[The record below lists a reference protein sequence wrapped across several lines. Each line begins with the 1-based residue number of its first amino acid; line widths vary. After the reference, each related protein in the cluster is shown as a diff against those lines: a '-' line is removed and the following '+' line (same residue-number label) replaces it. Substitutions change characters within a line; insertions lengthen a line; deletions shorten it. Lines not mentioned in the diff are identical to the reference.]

1 MNKTQ
6 QTVIVSAVRTPMGSF
21 NGVFSGVSATKLG
34 SIAIVEALK
43 RAHVRPDQ
51 VDAVYMGCVLSAGL
65 GQAPARQASIGA
77 GIPHSVGATTVN
89 KVCGS
94 SLKTVIMASQAIAL
108 GKAKIVVAGGMENMT
123 RAPYLLEKA
132 RQGYRL
138 GHTELVDSVIKDGL
152 WDVYNNFHMGDGGEL
167 CAAKYRLT
175 RREVDDFALES
186 YRRAQSAIANGVF
199 KREIVPVDVPQRKGS
214 PLTIMEDEEPNRVDL
229 KKMCELKPVFKA
241 DGLLT
246 VGNSPSCNDGAAA
259 LVVMAE
265 DEAARLGLAPMARII
280 DSAGAALAPEWFT
293 IAPIEAIKLVLKQT
307 GLSISDID
315 LFEINEAFSAVSVAI
330 NRELG
335 LNPKKVNVNGG
346 AVALGHPI
354 GATGAR
360 ILTTLLY
367 ALEANGT
374 RRGLASLCIGGGEAI
389 AIVVERMLKEAKHG
403 GRTVSVQQQNPT
415 ATDAT
420 RKGSRKPLEQS
431 GDELERRPLM
441 GTETKTNRFEMME
454 MAKVWKEG
462 YLQGLE
468 TSLQLQEQ
476 NEQLVKQ
483 AVRQGLSAYQ
493 QWLAMVPFFAIFQTS
508 QDMAEPLLETAC
520 ETSFE
525 YYETAVAGPAR
536 KYTFEA
542 NKKVLDTLIPN

>member
-1 MNKTQ
+1 MSRRP

-21 NGVFSGVSATKLG
+21 SGVFSAVPATKLG
-34 SIAIVEALK
+34 SIAIAEALK
-43 RAHVRPDQ
+43 RAHLRPDE

-94 SLKTVIMASQAIAL
+94 SLKTVIMAAQAIAL
-108 GKAKIVVAGGMENMT
+108 DEAKIIIAGGMENMT
-123 RAPYLLEKA
+123 RAPYLLEKG

-138 GHTELVDSVIKDGL
+138 GHAEIIDSVIKDGL

-186 YRRAQSAIANGVF
+186 YRRAQQAVATGVF
-199 KREIVPVDVPQRKGS
+199 KQEIVGVAVPQRKAD
-214 PLTIMEDEEPNRVDL
+214 PLTVVDDEEPNRVDL
-229 KKMCELKPVFKA
+229 KKMRDLKPAFKK

-265 DEAARLGLAPMARII
+265 DEAVRLGLTPMARII
-280 DSAGAALAPEWFT
+280 GYAGAAVAPEWFT
-293 IAPIEAIKLVLKQT
+293 MAPVEAIKLVLKKT
-307 GLSISDID
+307 GFSLSDID

-335 LNPKKVNVNGG
+335 LDAKKVNVNGG

-367 ALEANGT
+367 ALQAKDA
-374 RRGLASLCIGGGEAI
+374 RRGLATLCIGGGEAL
-389 AIVVERMLKEAKHG
+389 AIVVERM
-403 GRTVSVQQQNPT
+403 S
-415 ATDAT
+415 
-420 RKGSRKPLEQS
+420 
-431 GDELERRPLM
+431 
-441 GTETKTNRFEMME
+441 
-454 MAKVWKEG
+454 
-462 YLQGLE
+462 
-468 TSLQLQEQ
+468 
-476 NEQLVKQ
+476 
-483 AVRQGLSAYQ
+483 
-493 QWLAMVPFFAIFQTS
+493 
-508 QDMAEPLLETAC
+508 
-520 ETSFE
+520 
-525 YYETAVAGPAR
+525 
-536 KYTFEA
+536 
-542 NKKVLDTLIPN
+542 